1 MKLAFI
7 LIYGFLFA
15 VAFLVLALL
24 WHWQMSEVYFVCR
37 SKGLISDFVP
47 PFVPQGANDAF
58 FIKPPRVVYTIWSIY
73 VAVLLLVPAAVSWSL
88 VRLHQRELKKAW
100 M

>member
-7 LIYGFLFA
+7 CIYGFLFA
-15 VAFLVLALL
+15 VMFLILALL
-24 WHWQMSEVYFVCR
+24 WHWQMSEIYFVNH
-37 SKGLISDFVP
+37 SKGLITDFVP
-47 PFVPQGANDAF
+47 PFVPAGASDAF
-58 FIKPPRVVYTIWSIY
+58 FIKPPRVVYAIWCVY
-73 VAVLLLVPAAVSWSL
+73 VGVLVLVPAVISWLL

>member
-15 VAFLVLALL
+15 VSFFILAVL

-37 SKGLISDFVP
+37 SKGVISDFVP
-47 PFVPQGANDAF
+47 PFVPAGATDAF
-58 FIKPPRVVYTIWSIY
+58 FIKPPHVVYTIWCVY
-73 VAVLLLVPAAVSWSL
+73 VGVLLVVPATSTWL
-88 VRLHQRELKKAW
+88 VMRWHQQELKKAW